1 MTSPAQIR
9 ANRQNAR
16 RSTGPRTPLG
26 RSASSQNARRHG
38 LTAAPPAEAV
48 LSHLRAILNNPS
60 ATPEAALVTPLGA
73 AALAL
78 ATAEARLDQAREHAA
93 TVAIRQPQQELREEI
108 DMVTD
113 MLIDPEYRFD
123 LETQASGHRLLQRL
137 TRASARSDVS
147 ELRSAR
153 RYLSEAEAARRKAL
167 RKFMA
172 LMSK

>member
-26 RSASSQNARRHG
+26 RSTSSQNARRHG
-38 LTAAPPAEAV
+38 LTAAPPADAV
-48 LSHLRAILNNPS
+48 LAHLRAILDDPS

-73 AALAL
+73 SALAL
-78 ATAEARLDQAREHAA
+78 ATAEARLDRAREHAA

-108 DMVTD
+108 EMVAD
-113 MLIDPEYRFD
+113 ALLDPDHRFD
-123 LETQASGHRLLQRL
+123 LNTQASGHRLLKRL
-137 TRASARSDVS
+137 MRASARADVS

-153 RYLSEAEAARRKAL
+153 RYLSEAEASRRKAL
-167 RKFMA
+167 CKFMA
-172 LMSK
+172 LILK

>member
-26 RSASSQNARRHG
+26 RSISSQNARRHG
-38 LTAAPPAEAV
+38 LTAAPPGEAV
-48 LSHLRAILNNPS
+48 LAHLRAILDDPS
-60 ATPEAALVTPLGA
+60 ATPEAALATPLGC

-78 ATAEARLDQAREHAA
+78 ATAEARLDRAREHAA
-93 TVAIRQPQQELREEI
+93 TVAVRQPLQELREEI
-108 DMVTD
+108 EVVADALLD
-113 MLIDPEYRFD
+113 DEHRFD
-123 LETQASGHRLLQRL
+123 FDTQASGHRLLQRL
-137 TRASARSDVS
+137 TRASARADLN

-153 RYLSEAEAARRKAL
+153 RYLSEAEASRRKAL

-172 LMSK
+172 FTPK

>member
-16 RSTGPRTPLG
+16 RSTGPRTQLG

-38 LTAAPPAEAV
+38 LTAAPPGEAV
-48 LSHLRAILNNPS
+48 LSHLRAILSDPS
-60 ATPEAALVTPLGA
+60 ATPDAVLATPLGT

-78 ATAEARLDQAREHAA
+78 AAAEARLDRAREHAA

-108 DMVTD
+108 EMVAD
-113 MLIDPEYRFD
+113 ALLHDAHRFD
-123 LETQASGHRLLQRL
+123 LDTQASGHRLLQRL
-137 TRASARSDVS
+137 THASDHADVS

-153 RYLSEAEAARRKAL
+153 RYLSEAEAFRRRAL
-167 RKFMA
+167 RKFIA
-172 LMSK
+172 LTPN

>member
-1 MTSPAQIR
+1 MFRISCSSSLHNGCDEPEILRYENLRSVPQALTSD
-9 ANRQNAR
+9 N
-16 RSTGPRTPLG
+16 
-26 RSASSQNARRHG
+26 
-38 LTAAPPAEAV
+38 
-48 LSHLRAILNNPS
+48 
-60 ATPEAALVTPLGA
+60 
-73 AALAL
+73 
-78 ATAEARLDQAREHAA
+78 
-93 TVAIRQPQQELREEI
+93 
-108 DMVTD
+108 
-113 MLIDPEYRFD
+113 

>member
-16 RSTGPRTPLG
+16 RSTGPRTQLG

-48 LSHLRAILNNPS
+48 LSHLRAILDDPS
-60 ATPEAALVTPLGA
+60 ATPGTALPTPLGA

-78 ATAEARLDQAREHAA
+78 ATAEARLDRARAHGA
-93 TVAIRQPQQELREEI
+93 TVAIRQPRQALQEEI

-123 LETQASGHRLLQRL
+123 LDTQASGHRLLQRL

-172 LMSK
+172 LTPK

>member
-26 RSASSQNARRHG
+26 RSTSSQNARRHG
-38 LTAAPPAEAV
+38 LTAAPPGEAV
-48 LSHLRAILNNPS
+48 LSHLRAILDDPS
-60 ATPEAALVTPLGA
+60 AKPETALMTPRGSAALV
-73 AALAL
+73 L
-78 ATAEARLDQAREHAA
+78 ATAEARFDRARAHAA
-93 TVAIRQPQQELREEI
+93 TVALRQPQQELREEI
-108 DMVTD
+108 EMVTD
-113 MLIDPEYRFD
+113 TLLDPEHRFD

-153 RYLSEAEAARRKAL
+153 RYLSEAEASRRKAL

-172 LMSK
+172 LEPK

>member
-26 RSASSQNARRHG
+26 RSTSSQNARRHG

-48 LSHLRAILNNPS
+48 LSHLRAILDDQS
-60 ATPEAALVTPLGA
+60 ATPGTALLTPLGA

-78 ATAEARLDQAREHAA
+78 ATAEARLDRARAHGA
-93 TVAIRQPQQELREEI
+93 TVAIRQPRQALQEEI

-113 MLIDPEYRFD
+113 MLIDPEHRFD
-123 LETQASGHRLLQRL
+123 LDTQASGHRLLQRL

-172 LMSK
+172 FI

>member
-48 LSHLRAILNNPS
+48 LAHLRAILDDPS
-60 ATPEAALVTPLGA
+60 ATPEAALVTPLGT

-78 ATAEARLDQAREHAA
+78 ATAETRLDRAREHAA
-93 TVAIRQPQQELREEI
+93 KVAIRQPRQELREEVE
-108 DMVTD
+108 MVAD
-113 MLIDPEYRFD
+113 ALLDDAHRFD
-123 LETQASGHRLLQRL
+123 FETQASGHRLLQRL
-137 TRASARSDVS
+137 TGASAQADVS

-153 RYLSEAEAARRKAL
+153 RYLSEAEASRRKAL
-167 RKFMA
+167 RKFIA
-172 LMSK
+172 LVSK